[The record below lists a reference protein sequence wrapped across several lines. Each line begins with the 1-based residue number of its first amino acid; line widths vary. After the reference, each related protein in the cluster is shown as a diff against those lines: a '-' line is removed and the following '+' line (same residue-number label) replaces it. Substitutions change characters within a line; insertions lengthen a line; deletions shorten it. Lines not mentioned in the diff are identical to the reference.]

1 MVYVKEMIVFKS
13 GMRKCFR
20 EADLW
25 GDSFS
30 YVGMIGRMER
40 RDCTEKSA

>member
-25 GDSFS
+25 GDSFG
-30 YVGMIGRMER
+30 YVGMVG
-40 RDCTEKSA
+40 DGEKRLY